1 MISLPT
7 DYLRAFIAVVE
18 EGGFS
23 NAAAKLNLSQSAIST
38 QIAFLE
44 RRVGL
49 KLFDRSKRPPR
60 LTEAGQTVLDF
71 GKQVV
76 NKTSDLERYVQEL
89 SSGTSGEVKF
99 GAISGITTHLL
110 LPIIRDLLQNSPK
123 LKISI
128 LTQSRSLL
136 YEAVRQSAVDFAIVL
151 SDRKPENLDVSV
163 IRSERLCFC
172 VSPRSSLSLKKAI
185 TIKDLKTASFV
196 AGLDG
201 REYTKMIE
209 RLLAEV
215 GLNDLYVAMR
225 VSNWESIQEAARVGI
240 GVAVLPLFAIDRDRK
255 YRTINELTVRGVDL
269 KADIMLIEQTH
280 RRFVSP
286 SVALVKNA
294 LVSGLSRHSKF

>member
-44 RRVGL
+44 GRVGL

-89 SSGTSGEVKF
+89 SSGTSGEVKI

-110 LPIIRDLLQNSPK
+110 LPIIRELLQNSPK

-209 RLLAEV
+209 RLLGEV

-240 GVAVLPLFAIDRDRK
+240 GIAVLPLFAIDRDRK

-294 LVSGLSRHSKF
+294 LVSGL

>member
-23 NAAAKLNLSQSAIST
+23 NASARLNLSQSAVST
-38 QIAFLE
+38 QVAFLE
-44 RRVGL
+44 DRVGL
-49 KLFDRSKRPPR
+49 KLLDRSRRPPR

-71 GKQVV
+71 GRQVV
-76 NKTSDLERYVQEL
+76 NRTGDLERYVQEL
-89 SSGTSGEVKF
+89 SSGTSGEIKI

-110 LPIIRDLLQNSPK
+110 LPIIRKLLQNSPK

-136 YEAVRQSAVDFAIVL
+136 YEAVRQSAVDFALVL
-151 SDRKPENLDVSV
+151 SDRKPDNLDVSL

-172 VSPRSSLSLKKAI
+172 ASPKSSLSLKNI
-185 TIKDLKTASFV
+185 VTIKDLKTAPFV
-196 AGLDG
+196 AGLEG

-209 RLLAEV
+209 RLLGEF
-215 GLNDLYVAMR
+215 GLNDVHVAMR

-240 GVAVLPLFAIDRDRK
+240 GIAVLPLFAIDRDRK
-255 YRTINELTVRGVDL
+255 YRRICDLSVKSVNL

-294 LVSGLSRHSKF
+294 LVSGLTI

>member
-44 RRVGL
+44 GRVGL
-49 KLFDRSKRPPR
+49 RLFDRSKRPPR

-89 SSGTSGEVKF
+89 SSGTSGEVKI

-110 LPIIRDLLQNSPK
+110 LPIIRELLQNSPK

-172 VSPRSSLSLKKAI
+172 VSPKSSLGLKKAI

-209 RLLAEV
+209 RLLGEV

-240 GVAVLPLFAIDRDRK
+240 GIAVLPLFAIGRDRK
-255 YRTINELTVRGVDL
+255 YRTINELIVRGVDL

-294 LVSGLSRHSKF
+294 LVSGLMT